1 MKEEKKDTVKEENAR
16 LAYMVAWRDR
26 YIQKLEERVSG
37 HEEANDIL
45 QALLFFALMKTGE
58 PDEAGRITVREGFR
72 NVVQSTA
79 PAAVPTMIES
89 NNALIEKTLTITI
102 GTNAVKSTI
111 AMLRGMRNK

>member
-58 PDEAGRITVREGFR
+58 PDEAGRITVRVPKAEITEALGKWQCDPSDGGDAYEIIFHR
-72 NVVQSTA
+72 VQRSCEQVSEDKECCGA
-79 PAAVPTMIES
+79 EEVRE
-89 NNALIEKTLTITI
+89 
-102 GTNAVKSTI
+102 
-111 AMLRGMRNK
+111 